1 MIDGTEIDIAAI
13 TAAVERRSDS
23 PSRFC
28 CYIHSLEIFFMSKDN
43 VLVVNCGSSSLK
55 FAVINPKTE
64 AESISGI
71 AERLVGNEA
80 FISWK
85 IDGEKQT
92 LDLAASGHEGA
103 IEALV
108 GILRENGLMDTIEA
122 IGHRVVHGGEKFTT
136 SMLITDDVIQG
147 IEDCSHLAPLHN
159 PAHLQG
165 IRACIKN
172 FPGLPQSVVFDTAF
186 HQTMAP
192 ESFLYAVPYEL
203 YKEHG
208 LRRYG
213 MHGTSYRY
221 VSKAAADMLS
231 LDYNN
236 SAILV
241 AHLGNGAS
249 VCAVKDG
256 KSVDT
261 TMGLTPLEGL
271 VMGTRSG
278 DIDANVFNFLSKQC
292 GYSLERITDLLNK
305 ESGLLGVSGLDND
318 CRVIEEAAGN
328 GHERAQ
334 LALDLFC
341 NVLAKKLAGFAAEMG
356 RIDALVFTGGI
367 GENSSL
373 IRKDVLKRLSI
384 FGFEVDQAVNAATF
398 RGKSGVITKKGST
411 VAMVVATNEELMIA
425 RDTEAL
431 IAH

>member
-1 MIDGTEIDIAAI
+1 
-13 TAAVERRSDS
+13 
-23 PSRFC
+23 
-28 CYIHSLEIFFMSKDN
+28 MSKDS
-43 VLVVNCGSSSLK
+43 VLVINCGSSSLK

-64 AESISGI
+64 EESISGI

-80 FISWK
+80 FITWK
-85 IDGEKQT
+85 LNGEKQT
-92 LDLAASGHEGA
+92 LNLGATGHEGA

-108 GILRENGLMDTIEA
+108 GVLRDSNLMEHIEA
-122 IGHRVVHGGEKFTT
+122 IGHRVVHGGEKFTEST
-136 SMLITDDVIQG
+136 LINDEVIKG

-165 IRACIKN
+165 IRACMKY

-186 HQTMAP
+186 HQTMPA
-192 ESFLYAVPYEL
+192 ESYLYAVPYSL

-221 VSKAAADMLS
+221 VSKTAADMLG
-231 LDYNN
+231 LDYDN

-249 VCAVKDG
+249 ACAVKNG

-278 DIDANVFNFLSKQC
+278 DIDPNVFSFLNKQL
-292 GYSLERITDLLNK
+292 GYSLDEITDILNK
-305 ESGLLGVSGLDND
+305 KSGLLGLSEMDND
-318 CRVIEEAAGN
+318 CRVIEDAAARGN
-328 GHERAQ
+328 ERAQ
-334 LALDLFC
+334 LTLDVFC

-367 GENSSL
+367 GENSSV
-373 IRKDVLKRLSI
+373 IRKNVLERLSI
-384 FGFEVDQAVNAATF
+384 FGFEVDEKANEETF
-398 RGKSGVITKKGST
+398 RGKSGVITKSGST

-431 IAH
+431 IAG

>member
-1 MIDGTEIDIAAI
+1 
-13 TAAVERRSDS
+13 
-23 PSRFC
+23 
-28 CYIHSLEIFFMSKDN
+28 MSKDS
-43 VLVVNCGSSSLK
+43 VLVINCGSSSLK

-64 AESISGI
+64 EESISGI

-80 FISWK
+80 FITWK
-85 IDGEKQT
+85 LNGEKQT
-92 LDLAASGHEGA
+92 LNLGATGHEGA

-108 GILRENGLMDTIEA
+108 GVLRDNNLMEHIEA
-122 IGHRVVHGGEKFTT
+122 IGHRVVHGGEKFTEST
-136 SMLITDDVIQG
+136 LINDDVIKG

-165 IRACIKN
+165 IRACMKY

-186 HQTMAP
+186 HQTMPA
-192 ESFLYAVPYEL
+192 ESYLYAVPYSL

-221 VSKAAADMLS
+221 VSKTAADMLG
-231 LDYNN
+231 LDYDN

-249 VCAVKDG
+249 ACAVKNG

-278 DIDANVFNFLSKQC
+278 DIDPNVFSFLNKQL
-292 GYSLERITDLLNK
+292 GYSLDEITDILNK
-305 ESGLLGVSGLDND
+305 KSGLLGLSEMDND
-318 CRVIEEAAGN
+318 CRVIEDAAAQGN
-328 GHERAQ
+328 ERAQ
-334 LALDLFC
+334 LTLDVFC

-367 GENSSL
+367 GENSSV
-373 IRKDVLKRLSI
+373 IRKNVLERLSI
-384 FGFEVDQAVNAATF
+384 FGFEVDEKANEETF
-398 RGKSGVITKKGST
+398 RGKSGVITKSGST

-431 IAH
+431 IAG

>member
-1 MIDGTEIDIAAI
+1 
-13 TAAVERRSDS
+13 
-23 PSRFC
+23 
-28 CYIHSLEIFFMSKDN
+28 MSKDS
-43 VLVVNCGSSSLK
+43 VLVINCGSSSLK

-64 AESISGI
+64 EESISGI

-80 FISWK
+80 FITCK
-85 IDGEKQT
+85 INGEKQT
-92 LDLAASGHEGA
+92 QQLGAAGHEGA

-108 GILRENGLMDTIEA
+108 GVLRDNNLMDSIEA
-122 IGHRVVHGGEKFTT
+122 VGHRVVHGGEKFTAST
-136 SMLITDDVIQG
+136 LITDEVLQG

-159 PAHLQG
+159 PAHILG
-165 IRACIKN
+165 IKACMKY
-172 FPGLPQSVVFDTAF
+172 FPGLPQSAVFDTAF
-186 HQTMAP
+186 HQTMPA
-192 ESFLYAVPYEL
+192 ESYLYAVPYSL

-221 VSKAAADMLS
+221 VSKTAADMLG
-231 LDYNN
+231 LDYDN

-249 VCAVKDG
+249 ACAIKNG

-278 DIDANVFNFLSKQC
+278 DIDPNVFSFLNKQL
-292 GYSLERITDLLNK
+292 GYSLDEITDILNK
-305 ESGLLGVSGLDND
+305 KSGLLGLSEMDND
-318 CRVIEEAAGN
+318 CRVIEDAAAEGN
-328 GHERAQ
+328 ERAQ
-334 LALDLFC
+334 LTLDVFC

-367 GENSSL
+367 GENSST
-373 IRKDVLKRLSI
+373 IRKNVLNRLSI
-384 FGFEVDQAVNAATF
+384 FGFDVDEKTNDETF
-398 RGKSGVITKKGST
+398 RGKSGVITKEGAT

-425 RDTEAL
+425 RDTETL
-431 IAH
+431 IVG

>member
-1 MIDGTEIDIAAI
+1 
-13 TAAVERRSDS
+13 
-23 PSRFC
+23 
-28 CYIHSLEIFFMSKDN
+28 MSKDS
-43 VLVVNCGSSSLK
+43 VLVINCGSSSLK

-64 AESISGI
+64 EESISGI

-85 IDGEKQT
+85 INGEKKTQE
-92 LDLAASGHEGA
+92 LGAAGHEGA

-108 GILRENGLMDTIEA
+108 GVLRENNLMDSIEA
-122 IGHRVVHGGEKFTT
+122 VGHRVVHGGEKFTAST
-136 SMLITDDVIQG
+136 LITDEVLKG

-159 PAHLQG
+159 PAHILG
-165 IRACIKN
+165 IKACMKY
-172 FPGLPQSVVFDTAF
+172 FPGLPQSAVFDTAF
-186 HQTMAP
+186 HQTMPA
-192 ESFLYAVPYEL
+192 ESYLYAVPYSL

-221 VSKAAADMLS
+221 VSKTAADMLG
-231 LDYNN
+231 LDYDN

-249 VCAVKDG
+249 ACAIKNG

-278 DIDANVFNFLSKQC
+278 DIDPNVFSFLNKQC
-292 GYSLERITDLLNK
+292 GYSLDEITDILNK
-305 ESGLLGVSGLDND
+305 KSGLLGLSEMDND
-318 CRVIEEAAGN
+318 CRVIEDAAAEGN
-328 GHERAQ
+328 ERAQ
-334 LALDLFC
+334 LTLDVFC
-341 NVLAKKLAGFAAEMG
+341 NVLAKKLAGFASEMG

-367 GENSSL
+367 GENSSV
-373 IRKDVLKRLSI
+373 IRKNVLSRLSI
-384 FGFEVDQAVNAATF
+384 FGFDIDETANNETF
-398 RGKSGVITKKGST
+398 RGKSGVITKEGAT

-425 RDTEAL
+425 RDTETL
-431 IAH
+431 IAG